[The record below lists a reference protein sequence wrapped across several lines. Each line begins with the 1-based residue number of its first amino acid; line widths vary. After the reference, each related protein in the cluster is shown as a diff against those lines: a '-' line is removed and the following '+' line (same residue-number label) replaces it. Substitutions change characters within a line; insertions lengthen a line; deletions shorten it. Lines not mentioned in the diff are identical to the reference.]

1 MTAKLT
7 SRSISRILC
16 GFLCIM
22 LVFVLS
28 SCGEEPE
35 PEPVIQVPYYIGA
48 VLYSSES
55 ESSQEYKDELERAFA
70 RLETETAR
78 YSVDFMY
85 SGGDL
90 LEQEHHVSYFIAQG
104 VDAVFVE
111 PVSSDSTLFVHDLI
125 IDSGGTYGVF
135 IGTDPEEGSLD
146 EQYIFCWPDQTSA
159 ASEVSVAAEKINEIL
174 TYVPEPE
181 TEGEE
186 GTETEGT

>member
-1 MTAKLT
+1 MTAIFTRKNL
-7 SRSISRILC
+7 SRMIC
-16 GFLCIM
+16 GFLCLM

-35 PEPVIQVPYYIGA
+35 PEPVVQVPYYIGA

-55 ESSQEYKDELERAFA
+55 ESSQEYKDELEREFA

-78 YSVDFMY
+78 YTVDFMY
-85 SGGDL
+85 SEGDL

-135 IGTDPEEGSLD
+135 VGTQPEDGALD
-146 EQYIFCWPDQTSA
+146 EQYIFCWPDQSGRA
-159 ASEVSVAAEKINEIL
+159 AEVSAAAEKINEIL

-181 TEGEE
+181 PEGEE
-186 GTETEGT
+186 GTETA